1 MSAPPV
7 VKRSWAERVVL
18 WGVFLTALWNLGRAG
33 VLISQM
39 EWLAELNATPDPRLR
54 AALAIVWAI
63 LLFVV
68 AFGLARRLSWS
79 RLLIPLLLALYGVN
93 ELVMIIAFAATPPA
107 LLPFLAYAVF
117 VGFAG
122 WVLWRP
128 AGGLSSISRNKGG
141 R

>member
-18 WGVFLTALWNLGRAG
+18 WGVFLTALWNLGRAV

-39 EWLAELNATPDPRLR
+39 EWLAELDTTPDPRLR
-54 AALAIVWAI
+54 PVLAILWAI
-63 LLFVV
+63 LLFTS
-68 AFGLARRLSWS
+68 AFGLARRQFWS
-79 RLLIPLLLALYGVN
+79 HLLIPLLLALYGVN
-93 ELVMIIAFAATPPA
+93 ELVMIIAFAATSPA
-107 LLPFLAYAVF
+107 LLPFLAYGVF
-117 VGFAG
+117 VCFTG

-128 AGGLSSISRNKGG
+128 AGGLSSISRNNGG